1 MGDQGVVG
9 LVRAPEILEFLAG
22 DPFFERAQEI
32 NDLITRRA
40 YELFEARGLTHG
52 QDREDWV
59 RAESEILLRVPV
71 DVTETQDQFTVLAE
85 VAGFTDEDRA
95 STGRAEAALSRCRA
109 LVDADPAAG
118 AGGGSADTAAT
129 CVETGD
135 VIRREVAAGVA
146 V

>member
-1 MGDQGVVG
+1 MD
-9 LVRAPEILEFLAG
+9 
-22 DPFFERAQEI
+22 
-32 NDLITRRA
+32 
-40 YELFEARGLTHG
+40 EARQVVERLERIDTLKGRG
-52 QDREDWV
+52 AAARE
-59 RAESEILLRVPV
+59 L
-71 DVTETQDQFTVLAE
+71 LAE
-85 VAGFTDEDRA
+85 VRLLLAEGERWLAAERAAEARFSDEDRA